1 MGKDPAVLFYTSDFL
16 TGTAFFTDEQR
27 GQYIRLLCEQHQ
39 NGHIPKEHMINI
51 CKTYD
56 SPVLKKFKQDSE
68 GLYYQERMEK
78 EIEKRVSYSDSRR
91 SNRMSIKDK
100 KHMSKHMKEHMLIHM
115 ENGNENDNI
124 NGNDILNKYSS
135 EKEIFN
141 NFRKQYPGTKN
152 GNDTEFNN
160 FIKKHKDWRD
170 ILPLLTERLDYQKE
184 ARQVRKENKLFTPE
198 WKNLQTWINQR
209 SWEMI
214 INTNE

>member
-1 MGKDPAVLFYTSDFL
+1 
-16 TGTAFFTDEQR
+16 
-27 GQYIRLLCEQHQ
+27 
-39 NGHIPKEHMINI
+39 
-51 CKTYD
+51 
-56 SPVLKKFKQDSE
+56 
-68 GLYYQERMEK
+68 MEK